1 TALGTF
7 IFRACQ
13 GHSSASGVVPEALEM
28 TLRRVDIDLVGTV
41 FHFTRKHLL
50 LSILLRG
57 LQCGPALQKLGLGGR
72 CHIHYLP
79 KFEPGAGALPGV
91 PSDAEVVIKIMSMD
105 AGDRDQP
112 LLWAANDVIIS
123 RFTWENGASFR
134 ASILDIVDRQT
145 GDRDEL
151 WLLWNDAF
159 DHANWDSYQAV
170 KGLVRDMGKSPSTA
184 EDWLSLMPSGFG
196 RISRREEFAEVFG
209 SKALEGLSD
218 EVFQEGG
225 EADRGVL
232 EGSSSGSADPAT
244 NSQAP
249 AADSAGRET
258 EQRGGGPK
266 SFLDAPK
273 RADGYKV
280 DWSLHWT
287 RPPILPSLSLGLSA
301 QPRRPLRSTRS
312 SSSRPR
318 PRAAGRLGGPSQSTR
333 RRSRTCSLSI
343 GGHPAWP

>member
-1 TALGTF
+1 
-7 IFRACQ
+7 
-13 GHSSASGVVPEALEM
+13 
-28 TLRRVDIDLVGTV
+28 VDIDLVGTV

-79 KFEPGAGALPGV
+79 KFEPGAGAVPGV
-91 PSDAEVVIKIMSMD
+91 PSDAEVVIKLMSMD
-105 AGDRDQP
+105 AGDRDHP

-123 RFTWENGASFR
+123 RFMWENPASFR
-134 ASILDIVDRQT
+134 ASILDVVDRQT
-145 GDRDEL
+145 GARDEL

-170 KGLVRDMGKSPSTA
+170 KGLVKDMGKSPSTA

-232 EGSSSGSADPAT
+232 GGSSSGSADPAT
-244 NSQAP
+244 SSRAP
-249 AADSAGRET
+249 AAASAGREP

-287 RPPILPSLSLGLSA
+287 TDPILPWL
-301 QPRRPLRSTRS
+301 
-312 SSSRPR
+312 
-318 PRAAGRLGGPSQSTR
+318 
-333 RRSRTCSLSI
+333 
-343 GGHPAWP
+343 H

>member
-1 TALGTF
+1 
-7 IFRACQ
+7 
-13 GHSSASGVVPEALEM
+13 V
-28 TLRRVDIDLVGTV
+28 
-41 FHFTRKHLL
+41 
-50 LSILLRG
+50 
-57 LQCGPALQKLGLGGR
+57 
-72 CHIHYLP
+72 
-79 KFEPGAGALPGV
+79 PGV
-91 PSDAEVVIKIMSMD
+91 PSDAEVVIKLMSMD
-105 AGDRDQP
+105 AGDRDRP

-196 RISRREEFAEVFG
+196 RIFRRDEFAEVFG
-209 SKALEGLSD
+209 GPALEGLSV
-218 EVFQEGG
+218 EVFGEG
-225 EADRGVL
+225 EAVDRGVL
-232 EGSSSGSADPAT
+232 GGASSGSADPPT
-244 NSQAP
+244 SSQPP

-258 EQRGGGPK
+258 VQKGGGPK

-287 RPPILPSLSLGLSA
+287 TDPSAYPTLAESGLVSPA
-301 QPRRPLRSTRS
+301 QATVTVDAELVKPTAAE
-312 SSSRPR
+312 SRG
-318 PRAAGRLGGPSQSTR
+318 AAERSQS
-333 RRSRTCSLSI
+333 RTGAKRPVSGALPPKEPGESEMQY
-343 GGHPAWP
+343 HPYFG